1 MNTAYCIAK
10 EELSF
15 THMKALVL
23 LQKKNGLNITP
34 TYDNDV
40 RCAELISTIASD
52 LQEENASQIKDC
64 KYISIMID
72 GATDSSVTENEAVYV
87 RYVEDGV
94 PVNHLVSLTEV
105 SYAHADGVLEC
116 INSSMVKFGLENWKD
131 KLVGFCADGATVNL
145 GQSNGVV
152 AKLREDNPKLID
164 IHCMAHRLELAVLGV
179 LKKVKM
185 VETVNDTLHLIWKTY
200 HFSPKSKRELQ
211 TVCEELAT
219 RFYKPK
225 PVKGTRWIPH
235 LDRALKI
242 FLKGQDDL
250 VMKAGEYS
258 AVAIHMENLKE
269 TSRNADV
276 AGRGRKVSAT
286 MKDLQFAAFS
296 HFLADVF
303 QEISKLSLLLQSK
316 DLILP
321 CAIDGVENCFTSLDA
336 MKTDPFPGGLLE
348 TFITE
353 CLEKQTRGFH
363 TTTFQGLEMKGD
375 RNRVIEDLKPH
386 MKHVCEVADRHLRNR
401 FDNLL
406 GVNKDQG
413 AQAAVSAF
421 SIFHHDKWPVNRSS
435 LELSHGNKELKVLT
449 EWFGGKLLQAGCDV
463 EKLQGEWR
471 GLKKLV
477 SNNFSEKSY
486 LDLYQMLLMKKPYRD
501 SFKNILHLVQILIFL
516 PISSANCERAFSAQ
530 KRIKSSTRSSLST
543 SRLSDL
549 IVISTEGPELERF
562 DPASA
567 MKKWNA
573 SGKRKPFAKAWEEG
587 EVKVTKQ

>member
-1 MNTAYCIAK
+1 
-10 EELSF
+10 
-15 THMKALVL
+15 
-23 LQKKNGLNITP
+23 
-34 TYDNDV
+34 
-40 RCAELISTIASD
+40 
-52 LQEENASQIKDC
+52 
-64 KYISIMID
+64 
-72 GATDSSVTENEAVYV
+72 
-87 RYVEDGV
+87 
-94 PVNHLVSLTEV
+94 
-105 SYAHADGVLEC
+105 
-116 INSSMVKFGLENWKD
+116 
-131 KLVGFCADGATVNL
+131 
-145 GQSNGVV
+145 
-152 AKLREDNPKLID
+152 
-164 IHCMAHRLELAVLGV
+164 
-179 LKKVKM
+179 M

-250 VMKAGEYS
+250 VMKGGEYS

-321 CAIDGVENCFTSLDA
+321 CAIDGVESCFTSLDA

-363 TTTFQGLEMKGD
+363 TTFQGLEMKGD

-386 MKHVCEVADRHLRNR
+386 MKHVCEVAEGHLR
-401 FDNLL
+401 
-406 GVNKDQG
+406 
-413 AQAAVSAF
+413 S
-421 SIFHHDKWPVNRSS
+421 
-435 LELSHGNKELKVLT
+435 
-449 EWFGGKLLQAGCDV
+449 
-463 EKLQGEWR
+463 
-471 GLKKLV
+471 
-477 SNNFSEKSY
+477 SEKSY

-501 SFKNILHLVQILIFL
+501 SFKNILHLVQILISL

-543 SRLSDL
+543 TRLSDL

-587 EVKVTKQ
+587 EVKVTNQQ